1 MKPLAVDPSPV
12 VAASAGQSQVHG
24 MRPAAARTETPDA
37 VTGSDDGRTTEHD
50 LDPQGAAAAPV
61 TRQRPLSVRCEE
73 CEGEGGWYSY
83 GHPGAYDPDS
93 AIRTWHECPECDGR
107 GEFEQEDDGDED

>member
-1 MKPLAVDPSPV
+1 MTIMKPLPV
-12 VAASAGQSQVHG
+12 PLTSV
-24 MRPAAARTETPDA
+24 RPAATGQRPASGMSPDAARPETPDA

-73 CEGEGGWYSY
+73 CEGDGGWYWSR
-83 GHPGAYDPDS
+83 DPD
-93 AIRTWHECPECDGR
+93 AFQKWNECPDCDGA
-107 GEFEQEDDGDED
+107 GEFDVEDDGDED